1 MTEEEVQRRVAQIDE
16 IADSVERAH
25 LEEDRLYCDVLA
37 AIAAGA
43 GNPAGLASAALVTR
57 HLDIARYYSAPID

>member
-1 MTEEEVQRRVAQIDE
+1 MTEEEVLRRVAVIDE

-25 LEEDRLYCDVLA
+25 LEADRLYFDVLE

-43 GNPAGLASAALVTR
+43 GNPAGLANAALTAAN
-57 HLDIARYYSAPID
+57 LDIARYYSAPTD